1 MIHSL
6 IGDHVSLKH
15 IYYIYM
21 ATFGIEFAVTCET
34 SFGEKA
40 CICGNLPALGQWNPT
55 QGVILVT
62 EKNSYPVWTTPTSL
76 RIR

>member
-1 MIHSL
+1 
-6 IGDHVSLKH
+6 
-15 IYYIYM
+15 M

-76 RIR
+76 RIRYRVCEVEMISRSSLSYA